1 MLTDSWS
8 MRNMFSGSSASGLL
22 SSLWSRLLL
31 SCVLTVT
38 GCQGSAS
45 MTSTDSPVSEAA
57 PSPVEPTFDD
67 LMNISVIRAKDLAP
81 LSSKPPEPLPPFD
94 PDAVTASITASFES
108 FRLGHNRAWW
118 DYPDQCEVYPEYV
131 VAKMANLR
139 AYLTDRGLPPYN
151 LQIEILEIAE
161 TAPGFVE
168 ATTRFMLFGE
178 PVSQAETH
186 ALKRVAEKPGATWS
200 WRLLNCDRRELE
212 AGWQCGEAFG
222 ERRGMCLPLWQNT
235 KINDYECD
243 VSNPD
248 FFPRLYQLLTT
259 SEEFSLNEPED
270 LTGIC
275 AFQDASHQETSVSVP
290 LTTDE
295 AAPPFDRGAVAAGV
309 TESFEEF
316 RLGNDDYWSYYAKP
330 CRLEEWDEQS
340 RTWVTHPDY
349 VVAEMANLRAYLVDM
364 GMQPY
369 DLQIEIL
376 KVTEQT
382 PGIAEATT
390 RILHLGEP
398 ISNPG
403 TQDLKLENG
412 AWKGLNCDRR
422 ELKASWRCGEAFGE
436 LRSMCLPLWMDYVK
450 DHECDLTNPDFFS
463 QLYQLLT
470 TSEEFSENVSE
481 HVRDICGSP
490 WKPLQ
495 DP

>member
-1 MLTDSWS
+1 MDLGVTREEALTPCH
-8 MRNMFSGSSASGLL
+8 G
-22 SSLWSRLLL
+22 
-31 SCVLTVT
+31 
-38 GCQGSAS
+38 
-45 MTSTDSPVSEAA
+45 
-57 PSPVEPTFDD
+57 
-67 LMNISVIRAKDLAP
+67 KP
-81 LSSKPPEPLPPFD
+81 LNSYCEDALNPPPFD
-94 PDAVTASITASFES
+94 PDAVAASITDNFED
-108 FRLGHNRAWW
+108 FRLGRNDAWR
-118 DYPDQCEVYPEYV
+118 DYSDRCHSKQEYV

-139 AYLTDRGLPPYN
+139 AYLTDKGLPPYN
-151 LQIEILEIAE
+151 LQIEILNITEP
-161 TAPGFVE
+161 APGFAE
-168 ATTRFMLFGE
+168 ATTQFLHLGQA
-178 PVSQAETH
+178 VSQPETH
-186 ALKRVAEKPGATWS
+186 TWKHEKHGRERWS
-200 WRLLNCDRRELE
+200 YWAFVLLDCDRRELE

-222 ERRGMCLPLWQNT
+222 EHRGMCLPLWQNT
-235 KINDYECD
+235 KINDYECV

-275 AFQDASHQETSVSVP
+275 AFQDASPQETSVSVP
-290 LTTDE
+290 LAAYE
-295 AAPPFDRGAVAAGV
+295 AMHRAVAAGV
-309 TESFEEF
+309 TESFEAF
-316 RLGNDDYWSYYAKP
+316 RLGNDDLWPYYAKP
-330 CRLEEWDEQS
+330 CRLEEWDEQT
-340 RTWVTHPDY
+340 RTWVTHREY
-349 VVAEMANLRAYLVDM
+349 TVADMANLRAYLIVM

-376 KVTEQT
+376 EVTEQA

-412 AWKGLNCDRR
+412 AWKALNCDRR
-422 ELKASWRCGEAFGE
+422 ELKAGWRCGEAFGE
-436 LRSMCLPLWMDYVK
+436 LRSMCLPLWTDYVM

-481 HVRDICGSP
+481 HLSGICGSP
-490 WKPLQ
+490 WNPNQ

>member
-1 MLTDSWS
+1 
-8 MRNMFSGSSASGLL
+8 
-22 SSLWSRLLL
+22 
-31 SCVLTVT
+31 
-38 GCQGSAS
+38 

-67 LMNISVIRAKDLAP
+67 LMNISVIRAQDLAP
-81 LSSKPPEPLPPFD
+81 LASKPPEPPPPFD
-94 PDAVTASITASFES
+94 TDALTASITASFEA
-108 FRLGHNRAWW
+108 FRLGHNRGWW
-118 DYPDQCEVYPEYV
+118 DYRDQCEVYSEYV
-131 VAKMANLR
+131 VAKMVNLR

-151 LQIEILEIAE
+151 LQIEILDIAE

-168 ATTRFMLFGE
+168 ATTRFLLFGE
-178 PVSQAETH
+178 PVSEAETL
-186 ALKRVAEKPGATWS
+186 ALKRVAGKPGATWS
-200 WRLLNCDRRELE
+200 WRLLNCERRELK

-222 ERRGMCLPLWQNT
+222 EHRGMCLPLWNNT
-235 KINDYECD
+235 SIKNNECALA
-243 VSNPD
+243 NPD

-270 LTGIC
+270 LTDIC
-275 AFQDASHQETSVSVP
+275 AFQDASPQETSVSVP
-290 LTTDE
+290 LAAHE
-295 AAPPFDRGAVAAGV
+295 AVRRAVAAGV
-309 TESFEEF
+309 TESFEAF
-316 RLGNDDYWSYYAKP
+316 RLGNNNLWPYYAKA

-340 RTWVTHPDY
+340 RTWVTHPEY

-412 AWKGLNCDRR
+412 AWKALNCDRR
-422 ELKASWRCGEAFGE
+422 ELKAGWRCGEAFGE
-436 LRSMCLPLWMDYVK
+436 HRGMCLPLWMDYVK
-450 DHECDLTNPDFFS
+450 DHECDLANPDFFS
-463 QLYQLLT
+463 QLYQLIT
-470 TSEEFSENVSE
+470 TAEDFSQNTSE
-481 HVRDICGSP
+481 HLRDICGSP